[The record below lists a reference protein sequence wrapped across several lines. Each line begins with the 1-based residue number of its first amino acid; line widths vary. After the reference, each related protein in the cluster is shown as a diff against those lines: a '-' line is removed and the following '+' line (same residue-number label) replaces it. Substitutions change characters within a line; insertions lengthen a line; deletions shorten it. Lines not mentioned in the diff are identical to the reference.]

1 MATIRQALSLQ
12 DRMSPVLSSIMKSMR
27 STMNVMEQM
36 NAAAGRGI
44 TSEAWR
50 QARRDIENAE
60 DQLRQFGNEQDD
72 IVQGQ
77 ERVRKGFSGWQAA
90 IVTVNQGLQLAGQL
104 VDALEKPIQ
113 IADSFIST
121 DARLRNINDGLQT
134 QAELQEKIY
143 NSAQRSRGSYTET
156 ADAVAKLNLLAG
168 DTFKSNDEAIAF
180 AEIMNKAFTVAGADT
195 SEASAA
201 MRQMTQ
207 ALASG
212 RLQGDEFTSIREN
225 APLIAQAIQ
234 DYMGVTAA
242 EMKELS
248 SEGAI
253 TADIIKN
260 AVFGAGAEIDTL
272 FSNMPYT
279 FEQSMERIK
288 NAGLFAV
295 QPLIYAFSDFVQSD
309 TFEVWSQNA
318 VNAIRWVVSGV
329 QYLIGWASAL
339 AATPGFQQFAATAG
353 TALSFVG
360 NALLWIGNL
369 ILDVVSWVITNW
381 STLEPIL
388 IGAAILVGGLA
399 AAWGIYNGVLAI
411 SKGIQLVM
419 TIGSYALAAARGAEV
434 TATTAATAAQWGLNT
449 ALLAN
454 PVTWIIIAVIAL
466 IAIII
471 ALVLW
476 IIKLWNTN
484 IDFRVGVIRIWNS
497 ILNFFDQVPIFFM
510 GIGYGI
516 ADAFGWAK
524 VQVLTL
530 MQNMANGVIDII
542 NGVINAI
549 NLIPGV
555 AIDPL
560 EHLTFAAT
568 AAAEEEAA
576 KQQRADNLQAAK
588 DEAAAKAAEREAQL
602 QVDAAQ
608 WRAEAEAQAAEAAA
622 QQEELGVTEDSWTPG
637 AGAEGFGDYSQFED
651 PGAGGVPTNVTGG
664 KLDSVDEVGISDE
677 DLKYLRDIAQA
688 EYINQYTTQRPVVYA
703 NFGDVR
709 ETADVN
715 QVIEVLEA
723 AVAGAYD
730 SSLDRG

>member
-104 VDALEKPIQ
+104 VDALDKPIQ

-168 DTFKSNDEAIAF
+168 DTFKTNDEAIAF
-180 AEIMNKAFTVAGADT
+180 AEIMNKAFTVAGADA
-195 SEASAA
+195 SETSAA

-260 AVFGAGAEIDTL
+260 AVFGAGAEIDAL

-360 NALLWIGNL
+360 NALLWIGGL
-369 ILDVVSWVITNW
+369 ILDIVSWVITNW

-399 AAWGIYNGVLAI
+399 AAWGIYNAVLAA
-411 SKGIQLVM
+411 SKGIQLV
-419 TIGSYALAAARGAEV
+419 TAVATYAMAAAKGTEA
-434 TATTAATAAQWGLNT
+434 TATAAATAAQWGLNT

-454 PVTWIIIAVIAL
+454 PITWIIILIIAL
-466 IAIII
+466 IAIIV

-530 MQNMANGVIDII
+530 MQSMANGVIDII
-542 NGVINAI
+542 NGVIDAI

-576 KQQRADNLQAAK
+576 KQQRANNLQAAK

-602 QVDAAQ
+602 QADAAQ
-608 WRAEAEAQAAEAAA
+608 WRAEAAAKEAEAQAA
-622 QQEELGVTEDSWTPG
+622 GGDDFWTSG
-637 AGAEGFGDYSQFED
+637 AGEDGYGDYSQFEA
-651 PGAGGVPTNVTGG
+651 PGTDGIPTNVTGG

-703 NFGDVR
+703 NFGDVH

-715 QVIEVLEA
+715 QVIEVLEE